1 MDGLHDPAVSFTNV
15 TVKLGGV
22 SILENVTARV
32 PRGSCTAVIGPNG
45 AGKTTLLSAML
56 GEVPFEGSIRTAWDR
71 DGGAKIGY
79 VPQYLSFDRDM
90 PVTVDEFLVMGV
102 QKMPLWFGIRRE
114 LKAQNRALLSAV
126 EAVHLG
132 ERRLGALSGGEL
144 QRVLL
149 ALALQQAP
157 DVLILDEPAAGMD
170 IQGGKLIC
178 ELLDGLRKAQGFTQ
192 LMVSHDLAM
201 VSHHATHVI
210 CLNRKVIAEGPPRE
224 TLTDA
229 NQSAVFGAHRGA
241 AAMPQSCLSTDSFPG
256 QHDREDCHA

>member
-1 MDGLHDPAVSFTNV
+1 MNGHHDPAVSFLNV
-15 TVKLGGV
+15 TVRLGGV
-22 SILENVTARV
+22 SILEDVTARV

-56 GEVPFEGSIRTAWDR
+56 GEVPFRGIIRTAWDEG
-71 DGGAKIGY
+71 GGAKIGY
-79 VPQYLSFDRDM
+79 VPQHLSFDRDM
-90 PVTVDEFLVMGV
+90 PVTVDEFLVMGL
-102 QKMPLWFGIRRE
+102 QKMPLWLGIRKG

-144 QRVLL
+144 QRILL

-170 IQGGKLIC
+170 VHGEKLIC
-178 ELLDGLRKAQGFTQ
+178 ELLDGLRKTQGFTQ

-210 CLNRKVIAEGPPRE
+210 CLNRKVIVEGPPRE
-224 TLTDA
+224 TLTDVNMA
-229 NQSAVFGAHRGA
+229 AVFGAHRGTA
-241 AAMPQSCLSTDSFPG
+241 APQPSYRSAGGFPDPHA
-256 QHDREDCHA
+256 QEDCHA